1 MRGTLD
7 TRLGLRPSKA
17 FARPVPLTADV
28 VLVAL
33 WPVSLMAHTSVCTTP
48 NVCHMSDTRSRC
60 CTHARMAGTRLV
72 RFFCALIHMACH
84 MAHAQGARPLRVANH
99 ISYI

>member
-33 WPVSLMAHTSVCTTP
+33 WPVSLMAHECM
-48 NVCHMSDTRSRC
+48 H
-60 CTHARMAGTRLV
+60 HAKCLPYV
-72 RFFCALIHMACH
+72 
-84 MAHAQGARPLRVANH
+84 
-99 ISYI
+99 